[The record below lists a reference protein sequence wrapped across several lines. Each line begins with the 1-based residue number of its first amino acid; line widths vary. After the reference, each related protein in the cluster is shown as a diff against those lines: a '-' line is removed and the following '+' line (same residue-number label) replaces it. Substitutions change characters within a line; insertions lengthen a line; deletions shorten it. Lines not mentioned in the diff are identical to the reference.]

1 MSARFSKP
9 VLAVIHESRI
19 LGIRAGIRP
28 HRFIGIW
35 AVVID
40 GRVFVRPWND
50 KPGGWYRAF
59 RVEPRGRIHIPPGRE
74 IPVRARQ
81 VRGERLIDA
90 VDRAYAE
97 KYITPA
103 SRKLRGRFSHAQ
115 AAEDD
120 DRAAAALIQFPK
132 QAAQQGAPPWRP
144 WSRRTTEAG

>member
-1 MSARFSKP
+1 MSALRFSKP
-9 VLAVIHESRI
+9 VLAAIHESRI

-59 RVEPRGRIHIPPGRE
+59 REEPRGRIHIPPGRE

-103 SRKLRGRFSHAQ
+103 SRKYVAGFRS
-115 AAEDD
+115 
-120 DRAAAALIQFPK
+120 IK
-132 QAAQQGAPPWRP
+132 
-144 WSRRTTEAG
+144 RRNTTTELRPR